1 MTLNTLNQII
11 SNEKSRNLHIEIMIN
26 DKIYSINDIES
37 DFDNE
42 VLKIKVIENK

>member
-37 DFDNE
+37 DFNNE